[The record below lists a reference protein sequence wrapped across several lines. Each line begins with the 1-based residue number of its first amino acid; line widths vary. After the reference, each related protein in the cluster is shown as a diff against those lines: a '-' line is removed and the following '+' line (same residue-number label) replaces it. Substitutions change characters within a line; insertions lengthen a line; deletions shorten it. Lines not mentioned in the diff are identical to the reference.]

1 MVSKTSNENE
11 NEYGSDG
18 NTSLYS
24 NIIDTA
30 SNTIDDDGSITMIM
44 RKDGSSLKNKNSN
57 NNEIRKHSI
66 TTAVVVIATIIMMLM
81 IVVYYPGGNNDHTNN
96 NNSIRGLADGPE
108 RNIYD
113 PNVDNCFKLRNEDRY
128 CWYTT
133 DARPSGDWEDCS
145 KLRNEDKYCWYTTYS
160 RPSGNWD
167 EMTDS
172 SGCGLKCTQFAA
184 SNGGTFTCDDSNS
197 GDKDPRCN
205 VDYCFK
211 HKKYDKYCWYP
222 TYSRPYTYDDWEE
235 TTFAPSNNPGDSGC
249 GLMCTRFAASNG
261 GAFTCDDD
269 DYGDNDPRCNI
280 ECIDHYDYDVDSSNG
295 CTTLELTKPTPPRFP
310 QNSDGND
317 NNLVGTVDAATE
329 SGSGGSY
336 IGISASSSSSSLV
349 MMMTPIAVIIVGYN
363 TM

>member
-1 MVSKTSNENE
+1 MVSRTANENG

-18 NTSLYS
+18 TSLYNINDTS
-24 NIIDTA
+24 NNID
-30 SNTIDDDGSITMIM
+30 NGSIINIL
-44 RKDGSSLKNKNSN
+44 RKDGSRLNKNSN
-57 NNEIRKHSI
+57 NNEISKHNSI
-66 TTAVVVIATIIMMLM
+66 TAAAVVIATIIMMLM
-81 IVVYYPGGNNDHTNN
+81 IVVYYPGGNSDHTNN

-108 RNIYD
+108 RSIYD

-160 RPSGNWD
+160 RPSGDWD

-184 SNGGTFTCDDSNS
+184 SNGGTFTCDDNNS
-197 GDKDPRCN
+197 GDNDPRCN

-211 HKKYDKYCWYP
+211 SKKEDRYCWYP
-222 TYSRPYTYDDWEE
+222 TYSRPYRYDDWEE
-235 TTFAPSNNPGDSGC
+235 TTFSPPDGPGDSGC

-261 GAFTCDDD
+261 GAFTCDND
-269 DYGDNDPRCNI
+269 DYGDNDPRCNT

-295 CTTLELTKPTPPRFP
+295 CTTPELTKPTPPRFP
-310 QNSDGND
+310 QKSDGND
-317 NNLVGTVDAATE
+317 NNLVGTVDAATESE

-349 MMMTPIAVIIVGYN
+349 MMMTTIAVVIVGYN
-363 TM
+363 TI